1 MIGASGLGAPKIA
14 MVVLGSVWSK
24 GLADAWRQPKS
35 SRRSSQIE
43 KHGKDQVAEIKKA
56 TADTERIDLRNLL
69 DLVKAIAVN
78 EKLIEDLDKE
88 VGAGAAPC
96 SVGADDDAEPHQLP
110 RRKPVQLSKPTG
122 VSSHGR

>member
-24 GLADAWRQPKS
+24 GLAGAWRQPKS

-69 DLVKAIAVN
+69 DLVKAIAKR
-78 EKLIEDLDKE
+78 E
-88 VGAGAAPC
+88 A
-96 SVGADDDAEPHQLP
+96 H
-110 RRKPVQLSKPTG
+110 
-122 VSSHGR
+122 